1 MEIMRKTQ
9 LDVLKLAACFFAI
22 LSSFYIYFTCYGEV
36 GLSAYFREEV
46 AYLIRVAMLI
56 AIGFYIGLLVTI
68 TLKNDIKRYQSGILL
83 SVSMFF
89 LCVYLRDVFTYLQQP
104 QHYLFSTIIGFIAGF
119 AYSWKNHPKE
129 GACIFSEEPYKR
141 QQKIV
146 NLAAV
151 VPSVYIVLVF
161 ILVGLAKGGDV
172 YFLSNLFLGLVLGA
186 FGLYEF
192 IKVDVGSTNVVILGE
207 SSSGKS
213 VLIASLYGFMS
224 DSKYQKNYRN
234 PVSSVSK
241 ELSEYLGA
249 TSLEEQDPSH
259 RYYSEL
265 KPGRGWGKPTERGC
279 TILFG
284 TKVKILPK
292 LYKCIWIVFPDYPGG
307 LTAHIAKVLQNKEIV
322 KLIPKTKDIEKN
334 VSDLKELAKKLM
346 GNYKEKL
353 EEARAKALAV
363 ILTLT
368 KNSDKIFYLVDS
380 EKLII
385 NLLEKNWLNLRD
397 QSLRDYFIYEVKK
410 RYRELGRELDF
421 LGEISNLFNLRHE
434 IYSAFGKDLNL
445 VLTKA
450 DLIDT
455 VSHYLDGQQSG
466 DFSSQYNEADLID
479 TVSHYLDGQQSGD
492 FSSLFKEFSHY
503 FSSQYNEFE
512 ASSCVLRIL
521 ERFVGPRIVN
531 EFGKNF
537 AISGVLSRI
546 DRDPEIKILPQGGR
560 SADEF
565 IRIETFINLFE
576 R

>member
-1 MEIMRKTQ
+1 M
-9 LDVLKLAACFFAI
+9 DVLKLAACFFAI

-68 TLKNDIKRYQSGILL
+68 TLENDIKRYQSGILL

-104 QHYLFSTIIGFIAGF
+104 QHYLVSTIGGFIAGF

-141 QQKIV
+141 QQRIV

-192 IKVDVGSTNVVILGE
+192 IKVDVGSTNVVILGDA
-207 SSSGKS
+207 SSGKS
-213 VLIASLYGFMS
+213 VLMASLYGFMS

-241 ELSEYLGA
+241 KLSEYLGA
-249 TSLEEQDPSH
+249 TSLEEQNPSH

-265 KPGRGWGKPTERGC
+265 KPGRGWGKSTERGC

-292 LYKCIWIVFPDYPGG
+292 LYKCIGIVLPDYPGG
-307 LTAHIAKVLQNKEIV
+307 LTADIAKVLQNKEIV
-322 KLIPKTKDIEKN
+322 KLIPKTKDIDKDIEKN
-334 VSDLKELAKKLM
+334 VSDLKELANKLTE
-346 GNYKEKL
+346 KEKL
-353 EEARAKALAV
+353 GEERAKALAV

-385 NLLEKNWLNLRD
+385 NLLEKNCLNLRD
-397 QSLRDYFIYEVKK
+397 QSLRDYFIYDRVK
-410 RYRELGRELDF
+410 RYRESGRELDF
-421 LGEISNLFNLRHE
+421 VREISNLFNLRHE

-450 DLIDT
+450 DLIATLSDY
-455 VSHYLDGQQSG
+455 VEDQQSG
-466 DFSSQYNEADLID
+466 DSSR
-479 TVSHYLDGQQSGD
+479 SKD
-492 FSSLFKEFSHY
+492 FSSLFKEFSSY
-503 FSSQYNEFE
+503 LSSQYNEFE
-512 ASSCVLRIL
+512 ASSCALRIL

-546 DRDPEIKILPQGGR
+546 DSGPEIKILPRGGI

-565 IRIETFINLFE
+565 IRIETFVDLFE